1 MDSQNLFESSIRIK
15 VIGAGGAGNNA
26 VDRIRMDMEN
36 LEGLSLAC
44 VNTDLKTLSD
54 SPVGETHLIGRNLTR
69 GLGTGGDSELGRKA
83 ADSDLEIITR
93 MVDGFELIFI
103 VASLGGGT
111 GAGISPVIAE
121 VAKERGALVI
131 AFVNMPFTFEGER
144 RFKSAENALKELRA
158 TADAVIPLPND
169 MLLQEESAQDSVLGA
184 FSKADEWITRGVK
197 SIWAILLK
205 SGLINVDISSLR
217 EVFSIRGAKTL
228 FGFGVGQGP
237 NFIQDA
243 LDDLVICPLLH
254 VPDFSKRADNL
265 LVNIVGGTDLS
276 MSQVNEIMNF
286 VTEKFGSRENTV
298 LGAVIDEGKTN
309 TVEICVMGTTDMGG
323 NFRGVQP
330 AAHKAP
336 APREKPE
343 PVRKPVTTSRSLRNP
358 VTAGDARK
366 KGQLELIPNIQQE
379 LIFEGMEEHRGFF
392 EETGRNEHEG
402 FDLDVPTY
410 LRRGIRVVLN

>member
-1 MDSQNLFESSIRIK
+1 MDSQDLFENSIRIK

-26 VDRIRMDMEN
+26 VDRIRMDMEH

-69 GLGTGGDSELGRKA
+69 GLGTGGDPDLGRKA
-83 ADSDLEIITR
+83 AESDREIITR

-144 RFKSAENALKELRA
+144 RFKAAESALNELRA
-158 TADAVIPLPND
+158 AADAVIPLPND

-184 FSKADEWITRGVK
+184 FPKADEWITRGVK

-217 EVFSIRGAKTL
+217 EVFSIRGGKTL
-228 FGFGVGQGP
+228 FGFGVGQGE

-286 VTEKFGSRENTV
+286 VTNKFGSRENTV
-298 LGAVIDEGKTN
+298 LGAVIDEGNTN

-323 NFRGVQP
+323 FRSVRP
-330 AAHKAP
+330 AHKAP
-336 APREKPE
+336 SVQRKKSE
-343 PVRKPVTTSRSLRNP
+343 PVKKPVIAAKSLRNP
-358 VTAGDARK
+358 VSAGEARK

>member
-1 MDSQNLFESSIRIK
+1 MDSQNLFENSIRIK

-36 LEGLSLAC
+36 LEGLTLAC

-83 ADSDLEIITR
+83 ADSDREIITR

-184 FSKADEWITRGVK
+184 FSKADEWITLGVK

-276 MSQVNEIMNF
+276 MSQVQEIMNF
-286 VTEKFGSRENTV
+286 VTDKFGSRENTV

-309 TVEICVMGTTDMGG
+309 TVEVCVMGTTDMGG
-323 NFRGVQP
+323 YRGVP
-330 AAHKAP
+330 PVRKAP
-336 APREKPE
+336 APRKKPE
-343 PVRKPVTTSRSLRNP
+343 PIKKSVIAAKSLRNP
-358 VTAGDARK
+358 VSAGEARQ

-410 LRRGIRVVLN
+410 LRRGIRIVLN

>member
-1 MDSQNLFESSIRIK
+1 M
-15 VIGAGGAGNNA
+15 
-26 VDRIRMDMEN
+26 
-36 LEGLSLAC
+36 
-44 VNTDLKTLSD
+44 
-54 SPVGETHLIGRNLTR
+54 
-69 GLGTGGDSELGRKA
+69 
-83 ADSDLEIITR
+83 
-93 MVDGFELIFI
+93 
-103 VASLGGGT
+103 
-111 GAGISPVIAE
+111 
-121 VAKERGALVI
+121 
-131 AFVNMPFTFEGER
+131 
-144 RFKSAENALKELRA
+144 
-158 TADAVIPLPND
+158 
-169 MLLQEESAQDSVLGA
+169 
-184 FSKADEWITRGVK
+184 K

>member
-1 MDSQNLFESSIRIK
+1 MDSQNLFENSIRIK

-83 ADSDLEIITR
+83 ADSDREIITR

-217 EVFSIRGAKTL
+217 EVFSIRGGKTL

-276 MSQVNEIMNF
+276 MSQVQEIMNF
-286 VTEKFGSRENTV
+286 VTDKFGSRENTV

-309 TVEICVMGTTDMGG
+309 TVEVCVMGTTDMGG
-323 NFRGVQP
+323 YRGVP
-330 AAHKAP
+330 PVRKAP
-336 APREKPE
+336 APRKKPE
-343 PVRKPVTTSRSLRNP
+343 PIKKPVIAAKSLRNP
-358 VTAGDARK
+358 VSAGEARK

-379 LIFEGMEEHRGFF
+379 LLFDGMEEHRGFF
-392 EETGRNEHEG
+392 EETVRNEHEG
-402 FDLDVPTY
+402 FDLYVPTY
-410 LRRGIRVVLN
+410 LRRGIRVV

>member
-1 MDSQNLFESSIRIK
+1 MDSQNLFENSIRIK

-83 ADSDLEIITR
+83 ADSDREIITR

-217 EVFSIRGAKTL
+217 EVFSIRGGKTL

-276 MSQVNEIMNF
+276 MSQVQEIMNF
-286 VTEKFGSRENTV
+286 VTDKFGSRENTV

-309 TVEICVMGTTDMGG
+309 TVEVCVMGTTDMGG
-323 NFRGVQP
+323 YRGVP
-330 AAHKAP
+330 PVRKAP
-336 APREKPE
+336 APRKKPE
-343 PVRKPVTTSRSLRNP
+343 PIKKPVIAAKSLRNP
-358 VTAGDARK
+358 VSAGEARK

-379 LIFEGMEEHRGFF
+379 LIFDGMEEHRGFF
-392 EETGRNEHEG
+392 EETVRNEHEG

>member
-1 MDSQNLFESSIRIK
+1 MDSQELFDNSVRIK
-15 VIGAGGAGNNA
+15 IIGVGGAGNNA
-26 VDRIRMDMEN
+26 VDRIRMDMEQ

-54 SPVGETHLIGRNLTR
+54 SPVGETHLIGRNITR
-69 GLGTGGDSELGRKA
+69 GLGTGGDPELGRKA
-83 ADSDLEIITR
+83 AESDIEVITR

-103 VASLGGGT
+103 VASLGGGS

-121 VAKERGALVI
+121 IAKQRGALVI

-144 RFKSAENALKELRA
+144 RFKSAEGALKELRGL
-158 TADAVIPLPND
+158 ADAVIPLPND
-169 MLLQEESAQDSVLGA
+169 MLLQEEAAQDSVLNA

-197 SIWAILLK
+197 SIWAILIK
-205 SGLINVDISSLR
+205 SGLINVNFSTLR
-217 EVFSIRGAKTL
+217 EVFSIRGGKTL

-237 NFIQDA
+237 DFIQAA

-276 MSQVNEIMNF
+276 MSQVQDIMNF
-286 VTEKFGSRENTV
+286 VTDKFGSRENTV

-309 TVEICVMGTTDMGG
+309 TVEICVIGTTDMGG
-323 NFRGVQP
+323 FRGVRPTRTASMAQR
-330 AAHKAP
+330 KSAP
-336 APREKPE
+336 LK
-343 PVRKPVTTSRSLRNP
+343 KPVVAAKSLRAQIP
-358 VTAGDARK
+358 AGEARK
-366 KGQLELIPNIQQE
+366 NGQMELIPTLQQE
-379 LIFEGMEEHRGFF
+379 LGFDGIEEHRGFF
-392 EETGRNEHEG
+392 EQTGRNEHEG

>member
-1 MDSQNLFESSIRIK
+1 MDSQNLFENSIRIK

-83 ADSDLEIITR
+83 ADSDREIITR

-217 EVFSIRGAKTL
+217 EVFSIRGGKTL

-276 MSQVNEIMNF
+276 MSQVQEIMNF
-286 VTEKFGSRENTV
+286 VTDKFGSRENTV

-309 TVEICVMGTTDMGG
+309 TVEVCVMGTTDMGG
-323 NFRGVQP
+323 YRGVP
-330 AAHKAP
+330 PVRKAP
-336 APREKPE
+336 APRKKPE
-343 PVRKPVTTSRSLRNP
+343 PIKKPVIAAKSLRNP
-358 VTAGDARK
+358 VSAGEARK

-379 LIFEGMEEHRGFF
+379 LLFDGMEEHRGFF
-392 EETGRNEHEG
+392 EETVRNEHEG

>member
-1 MDSQNLFESSIRIK
+1 MDSQDLFESSIRIK

-26 VDRIRMDMEN
+26 VDRIRMDMES

-69 GLGTGGDSELGRKA
+69 GLGTGGDAELGRKA
-83 ADSDLEIITR
+83 AESDREIITR

-121 VAKERGALVI
+121 VAKQRGALVI

-144 RFKSAENALKELRA
+144 RFKSAETALKELRA

-228 FGFGVGQGP
+228 FGFGVGEGTH
-237 NFIQDA
+237 FIQDA

-276 MSQVNEIMNF
+276 MSQVQEIMNF
-286 VTEKFGSRENTV
+286 VTDKFGSRENTV

-323 NFRGVQP
+323 FRGVRP
-330 AAHKAP
+330 AHKAP
-336 APREKPE
+336 PAPRKKAE
-343 PVRKPVTTSRSLRNP
+343 PAKKSVIAAKSLRNP
-358 VTAGDARK
+358 ISAGEARK
-366 KGQLELIPNIQQE
+366 KGQLELIPNLQQE
-379 LIFEGMEEHRGFF
+379 MIFEGMEEHRGFF